1 MWRQEGRG
9 LVMVVV
15 VVTEPRIQD
24 IGPRQITQIASK
36 SRKSAIKIKIA
47 HNFLMQLGRRQIGAV
62 GSWKVSRKC
71 AQNTQ
76 GKVRLILQTTC
87 KSILFIVIRL

>member
-1 MWRQEGRG
+1 
-9 LVMVVV
+9 MVVV

-24 IGPRQITQIASK
+24 LGPRQIAQIASK

-62 GSWKVSRKC
+62 GSWKVSRKS
-71 AQNTQ
+71 AQTTQ
-76 GKVRLILQTTC
+76 GKVRLIPQITC
-87 KSILFIVIRL
+87 KNTIYSYKTIV